1 MTQLYTISRNFTFLM
16 RNRPNIGFRRALHVL
31 YEQAAS
37 PEILAVAEGIEKE
50 EKRNVAVSYM
60 IAEN

>member
-1 MTQLYTISRNFTFLM
+1 M